1 MKMKTNSTI
10 TINDKTYNTNLIVK
24 EWGNGNSYV
33 TTAQSASILRQVL
46 KSMKSDALRRQKI
59 TDIFE
64 DRKLVGQKM
73 KPEVK
78 AQGMLDYELLKS
90 GAIPGIG
97 YMAEGG
103 LANLTTTV
111 APQSGPNSKGLES
124 LRKYATKTY

>member
-1 MKMKTNSTI
+1 MTP
-10 TINDKTYNTNLIVK
+10 
-24 EWGNGNSYV
+24 
-33 TTAQSASILRQVL
+33 
-46 KSMKSDALRRQKI
+46 MKSDALRRQKI